1 MQLLAKNMLL
11 GLVFLCVPLG
21 AEALTAVY
29 AESPGAGIHL
39 LLYWP
44 FDFAL
49 IGLAVCAFLAL
60 NVQGLRPREAGTL
73 IGVFAGIVASAV
85 WLGAAVLVVFQVH
98 LWRGGQM

>member
-11 GLVFLCVPLG
+11 GLVLLCVPLA
-21 AEALTAVY
+21 AEGVAALQ

-44 FDFAL
+44 FHFAL
-49 IGLAVCAFLAL
+49 VGLAACAFLAL
-60 NVQGLRPREAGTL
+60 NVHGLRRREAGTL
-73 IGVFAGIVASAV
+73 LGVLAGLVASAV
-85 WLGAAVLVVFQVH
+85 WMGTAVLVVFQVH